1 MSGADDDRT
10 VIRPGRSAAPAPAA
24 SASAEADP
32 LALFGAAAPS
42 AADLL
47 PGPAAAPATAA
58 DHDGGNTLP
67 MGTRIGEFEI
77 IRVLGEGGFGIVYLA
92 QDHSLERQIALKEYM
107 PSALAARLG
116 GTQVQVRSER
126 HRDTFE
132 AGRKSFVNEARLL
145 AQFDHPSL
153 VKVFRFWE
161 ANGTAYMVMPYYQ
174 GITLKQKLLDLG
186 QPPDEEWLMGVLAP
200 LTEALQ
206 VIHGEN
212 CFHRDIAPD
221 NVILLAGSERP
232 LLLDFG
238 AARRVIGDMTQA
250 LTVILKPGYAP
261 VEQYAESPD
270 MKQGAW
276 TDVYALAA
284 SVYFAILGKTPPAAV
299 GRLIQDQYV
308 PLVECCAGRYSE
320 GFLRALDRAL
330 KVRPED
336 RTQSIAELRED
347 LGLSG
352 YSVSRGETIM
362 APARGAAAGRTTTP
376 SARGGAPAGAAG
388 GGKAK
393 WVAAAVGALALAG
406 GGAWLLMP
414 HGKPDTPAANAPA
427 GAAPAVAAAPGS
439 ATTPAAPPPAAAPA
453 AAAAAPPAALPAADA
468 PMTAAWDPHAEI
480 DRVLASQSKGFEVEV
495 SGTRNRLRIDKDNLA
510 FQVHSSTAG
519 YVTVFALGPDKSL
532 TRLIP
537 NKETGEVRIGAGQT
551 ARMPPTGITIPVGEP
566 AGSDDILVLV
576 SAQPRD
582 YSGLAGHEDG
592 GYLVLE
598 GGPSAA
604 TAATPALLGRA
615 LRCPGSACDDY
626 GAARFVIDVVR

>member
-1 MSGADDDRT
+1 MPVPNHGPGNPVSGADDDRT
-10 VIRPGRSAAPAPAA
+10 VIRPARSAGAAPAV
-24 SASAEADP
+24 AD
-32 LALFGAAAPS
+32 
-42 AADLL
+42 D
-47 PGPAAAPATAA
+47 
-58 DHDGGNTLP
+58 DGGNTLP
-67 MGTRIGEFEI
+67 PGTRIGEFEI

-126 HRDTFE
+126 HRETFE

-352 YSVSRGETIM
+352 YTVSRGETVM
-362 APARGAAAGRTTTP
+362 APARATAAGRTTTP
-376 SARGGAPAGAAG
+376 VTRGGAPARAVG
-388 GGKAK
+388 GGRGK
-393 WVAAAVGALALAG
+393 WLAAAVAALALAG
-406 GGAWLLMP
+406 GAAWLLMP
-414 HGKPDTPAANAPA
+414 HGKPETPPARAAA
-427 GAAPAVAAAPGS
+427 GAAAPGS
-439 ATTPAAPPPAAAPA
+439 
-453 AAAAAPPAALPAADA
+453 
-468 PMTAAWDPHAEI
+468 
-480 DRVLASQSKGFEVEV
+480 S
-495 SGTRNRLRIDKDNLA
+495 
-510 FQVHSSTAG
+510 
-519 YVTVFALGPDKSL
+519 
-532 TRLIP
+532 
-537 NKETGEVRIGAGQT
+537 
-551 ARMPPTGITIPVGEP
+551 
-566 AGSDDILVLV
+566 
-576 SAQPRD
+576 
-582 YSGLAGHEDG
+582 
-592 GYLVLE
+592 
-598 GGPSAA
+598 
-604 TAATPALLGRA
+604 
-615 LRCPGSACDDY
+615 
-626 GAARFVIDVVR
+626 